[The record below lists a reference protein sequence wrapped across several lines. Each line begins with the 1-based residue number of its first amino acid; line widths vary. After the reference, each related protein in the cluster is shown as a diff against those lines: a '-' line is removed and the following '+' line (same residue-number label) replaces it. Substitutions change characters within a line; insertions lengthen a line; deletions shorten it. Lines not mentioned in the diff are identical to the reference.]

1 MVKESCRYFQN
12 LIFLQPSFPQ
22 SLVSLVAN
30 VAESGGGQL
39 VMEVKRK
46 QIYSL
51 GSGLSNEESG
61 SLTRFQSFNDV
72 KREPAVMC
80 HTQQ

>member
-12 LIFLQPSFPQ
+12 LMFSQLSFPQ
-22 SLVSLVAN
+22 SLVCLVAN

-39 VMEVKRK
+39 VTEVKRK
-46 QIYSL
+46 QMYSL
-51 GSGLSNEESG
+51 GYGLSNEESG

-72 KREPAVMC
+72 KREPVVMC
-80 HTQQ
+80 HTEQ